1 MNHRPPDFAALVRR
15 CADGELAPADRPALL
30 AALRA
35 DPAGYEPLALALLER
50 QTLAAALRSSVASI
64 PAPTPLPAAR
74 PWRRAAGLLATA
86 AAGLAVGLGVN
97 VSRSDSR
104 QETGAAALV
113 MDPAPTPIA
122 RPAPQPVAKLSW
134 ATGPGTAFTLPVYD
148 GEEVPPGFGAD
159 PLTPAERAELVRTG
173 RYAGEWRQE
182 YTVALD
188 DGRLLTIPVHAV
200 GVRGPEVF

>member
-1 MNHRPPDFAALVRR
+1 MTDRPPDLAALVRR

-50 QTLAAALRSSVASI
+50 QTLAAALRSSVTPVS
-64 PAPTPLPAAR
+64 APTPRPSAR

-86 AAGLAVGLGVN
+86 AAGLAAGLGVN
-97 VSRSDSR
+97 VSRADSR
-104 QETGAAALV
+104 EETEASPLV
-113 MDPAPTPIA
+113 ADAGPPAA
-122 RPAPQPVAKLSW
+122 RPVPQPVAELSW
-134 ATGPGTAFTLPVYD
+134 ATGPDTAFTLPVYD